1 MAASFRRM
9 ACTFPAACVV
19 HVAEEA
25 PGFTSWARRNA
36 PERHTQTDFLRNNAP
51 GFVSTIAATVAITRS
66 RRRALALTYYT
77 LVVTQQAIF
86 NALFHV
92 GTTLAYREY
101 SPCVV
106 TSVLTVPLWG
116 VCLTRATL
124 TEYRLSQ
131 RDIVACTLLAGIVHA
146 ALARV
151 SCTSSECLTTKAGS
165 LLRRATRGAD
175 HAGAGDLR
183 YHSDRR
189 AVAAPPVRARLA
201 RAASRG
207 HR

>member
-36 PERHTQTDFLRNNAP
+36 PERYTQTDFLRNNAL

-116 VCLTRATL
+116 VPDPRDADGVPAQSARHR
-124 TEYRLSQ
+124 RL
-131 RDIVACTLLAGIVHA
+131 HA
-146 ALARV
+146 ARRHRPCRLGARQLYFV
-151 SCTSSECLTTKAGS
+151 GVPDDQGWEPIAPSDK
-165 LLRRATRGAD
+165 RR
-175 HAGAGDLR
+175 
-183 YHSDRR
+183 
-189 AVAAPPVRARLA
+189 
-201 RAASRG
+201 
-207 HR
+207 